1 MGIVTA
7 PSTNAVPRF
16 RFPGGI
22 WHHVALGDDAAIDE
36 VVRAIVDR
44 IASVGDRYARER
56 GLMRAELGRQARE
69 AASHGVTALYLAEQV
84 TSGLP
89 VTATL
94 SVHAPTIRLSP
105 SLGTDPGAVMDVFL
119 EGRGLAASEEARAA
133 RFTTAE
139 GEAFREIVPSA
150 EGTPPSVT
158 ARFWVTVPGTKT
170 LVPLQFGSPF
180 VDLAAPL
187 VTLFTAIVASVTWE
201 DASLTP

>member
-7 PSTNAVPRF
+7 TPASPRF
-16 RFPGGI
+16 TFPGGI
-22 WHHVALGDDAAIDE
+22 WHHVPLGDEAAIDE

-69 AASHGVTALYLAEQV
+69 AAGHGATALYLAEQV

-105 SLGTDPGAVMDVFL
+105 ALGTDPAAVMEVFL
-119 EGRGLAASEEARAA
+119 EGRGLASSEEARAA
-133 RFTTAE
+133 RFATAD
-139 GEAFREIVPSA
+139 GEAFREIVPTA
-150 EGTPPSVT
+150 EGSPDAIT

-180 VDLAAPL
+180 ADLAAPL

-201 DASLTP
+201 DGPLTP